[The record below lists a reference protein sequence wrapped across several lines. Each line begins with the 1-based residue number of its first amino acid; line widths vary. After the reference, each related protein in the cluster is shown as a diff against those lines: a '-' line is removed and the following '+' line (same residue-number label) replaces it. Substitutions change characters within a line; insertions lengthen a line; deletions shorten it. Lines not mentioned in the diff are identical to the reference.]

1 VDCEFNG
8 VSKPDVIENVAGLAL
23 HNVRENGK
31 LIERVQT
38 AKRLDGGVDCSF
50 EV

>member
-23 HNVRENGK
+23 HSVRENGK
-31 LIERVQT
+31 LMERVQT
-38 AKRLDGGVDCSF
+38 AKRLGAWS
-50 EV
+50 